1 MTEQEAINYF
11 NNSTIDTGVGVE
23 NMVKTSE
30 LINISIEALEKQIPK
45 EPRFYNCNYYCPVCD
60 DLVGCHDII
69 MKWDNKFCKHCGQAI
84 KWE

>member
-1 MTEQEAINYF
+1 MTEQEKIK
-11 NNSTIDTGVGVE
+11 ILLQMGVGRTGLGNYE
-23 NMVKTSE
+23 ESK
-30 LINISIEALEKQIPK
+30 IIFKALEKQILK

-60 DLVGCHDII
+60 DLVGCRDTI

>member
-1 MTEQEAINYF
+1 MNAEEQVYAYKELRNNGQAFFIDNYEDADR
-11 NNSTIDTGVGVE
+11 I
-23 NMVKTSE
+23 
-30 LINISIEALEKQIPK
+30 IEALEKQIPK

-69 MKWDNKFCKHCGQAI
+69 MKWDNKFCKHCGQTI